1 MKKMRVRLTFTEEI
15 LGTAS
20 NDKEI
25 YEKFIAS
32 NAPDAPTKKEEIDA
46 VGVEEF
52 IEKGMTVFPRN
63 ADGQLILYDY
73 QIKGFFK
80 NAAKAFNYV
89 KKFPAYKSKID
100 NLVFVEERQIVLNIP
115 DGQEIGNCQRPLRA
129 STAQGERVALA
140 SSESCPAGTYIEFTI
155 MVMLDELMKNVIE
168 WLDYG
173 KLNGIGQWH
182 NSGKG
187 RYLWDELDE
196 KGEVIGGNRMIKQQ
210 RSSTDKS

>member
-1 MKKMRVRLTFTEEI
+1 MKEMKVRLTFTEEI

-25 YEKFIAS
+25 HAEYIAS
-32 NAPDAPTKKEEIDA
+32 KAPDAPSKEEEIEA
-46 VGVEEF
+46 IGVEGM

-63 ADGQLILYDY
+63 AEGKPILFDY

-80 NAAKAFNYV
+80 NSAKAFNYV
-89 KKFPAYKSKID
+89 GGKSKLTAYKSKID
-100 NLVFVEERQIVLNIP
+100 NLIFVNERQIELQLP
-115 DGQEIGNCQRPLRA
+115 DGQGIGNCQRPLRA

-140 SSESCPAGTYIEFTI
+140 NSESCPAGTVIEFTI
-155 MVMLDELMKNVIE
+155 MCMVDELMNNVIE

-173 KLNGIGQWH
+173 ALNGIGQWH

-187 RYLWDELDE
+187 RFEWQDISG
-196 KGEVIGGNRMIKQQ
+196 K
-210 RSSTDKS
+210 